1 VDEFVSAERNPD
13 MRRAP
18 ADRLEKDEIAWLHG
32 VAIDGGPELVLIAYF
47 TRQAEAILGKDPLHE
62 AAAIET
68 ARIAAT
74 IPVRHAAVRKGSL
87 QERGAFRFW

>member
-1 VDEFVSAERNPD
+1 

-18 ADRLEKDEIAWLHG
+18 TDRLEKDEIAWLHG
-32 VAIDGGPELVLIAYF
+32 VAIDDGPELVLIAYF